1 MDKNELK
8 AVLNDIIMRPEE
20 EEWFELK
27 SNHLEP
33 KVIGE
38 YISALSNVA
47 ADLGRTHGYL
57 VWGVDNDTHE
67 VKGTKFNHRQDV
79 KNEPLEHFL
88 ARQLKPDLRF
98 EFAELKVNAKR
109 IVMLVVPAAKNS
121 PTSFAQVRYI
131 RIGSSKVKLEK
142 YPDRESHLFHVLR
155 NGPET
160 MENTASDY
168 QDLEFKKL
176 MMYYAAKGVEL
187 NKRSF
192 KKNLGFLTPDG
203 KYNLL
208 AQLMSDNSHVPIR
221 FAVFNGEDK
230 TSSMYT
236 VREMGNTCLLYS
248 LDDVLNYGKV
258 LNIPQADERDRV
270 VERKEVPLFNEKAF
284 REAVINAFIHNRWL
298 GGNAP
303 MFTAYSNRIE
313 ITSHGNIP
321 PGQTVEGFYSGV
333 SVPVNQKLSDM
344 VLQLHISERTG
355 RGVPKIVEAY
365 GQEVVQ
371 FHDGFIT
378 VDIPYER
385 IDVAAPAG
393 SPKKYSYRYDER
405 GKTTQDVKKRPKIGE
420 KTTQDVK
427 KRPKMGEKT
436 TQDEIA
442 NPALGNMLKRDIV
455 ADKILRFCTVPRGMM
470 EIAEHINIKERKN
483 ARKHVVPLLEQ
494 GRLAMTMPEKPNSK
508 NQKYVTIQ
516 ETD

>member
-1 MDKNELK
+1 MDNKQLRIILK
-8 AVLNDIIMRPEE
+8 DILLRDEE
-20 EEWFELK
+20 EEWFDLK

-38 YISALSNVA
+38 YISALSNA
-47 ADLGRTHGYL
+47 AAELGRTHGYL
-57 VWGVDNDTHE
+57 VWGIDNDTHE
-67 VKGTKFNHRQDV
+67 VKGTTFNYRKDV

-98 EFAELKVNAKR
+98 EFVELKVKTKR
-109 IVMLVVPAAKNS
+109 VVMLVIPAAKNS

-131 RIGSSKVKLEK
+131 LIGSSKEKLER

-155 NGPET
+155 DGPDT
-160 MENTASDY
+160 MENTASEY

-187 NKRSF
+187 NRRSF

-208 AQLMSDNSHVPIR
+208 AQLMSDNSHVPVR

-270 VERKEVPLFNEKAF
+270 VERKEVPLFNEKAY

-333 SVPVNQKLSDM
+333 SVPVN
-344 VLQLHISERTG
+344 
-355 RGVPKIVEAY
+355 
-365 GQEVVQ
+365 
-371 FHDGFIT
+371 
-378 VDIPYER
+378 
-385 IDVAAPAG
+385 
-393 SPKKYSYRYDER
+393 
-405 GKTTQDVKKRPKIGE
+405 
-420 KTTQDVK
+420 
-427 KRPKMGEKT
+427 
-436 TQDEIA
+436 
-442 NPALGNMLKRDIV
+442 
-455 ADKILRFCTVPRGMM
+455 
-470 EIAEHINIKERKN
+470 
-483 ARKHVVPLLEQ
+483 
-494 GRLAMTMPEKPNSK
+494 
-508 NQKYVTIQ
+508 
-516 ETD
+516 

>member
-1 MDKNELK
+1 MDNKQLK
-8 AVLNDIIMRPEE
+8 IILKDILLRDEE
-20 EEWFELK
+20 EEWFDLK

-38 YISALSNVA
+38 YISALSNA
-47 ADLGRTHGYL
+47 AAELGRTHGYL
-57 VWGVDNDTHE
+57 VWGIDNDTHE
-67 VKGTKFNHRQDV
+67 VKGTTFNYRKDV

-98 EFAELKVNAKR
+98 EFVELKVKTKR
-109 IVMLVVPAAKNS
+109 VVMLVIPAAKNS

-131 RIGSSKVKLEK
+131 RIGSSKEKLER

-155 NGPET
+155 DGPDT
-160 MENTASDY
+160 MENTASEY

-187 NKRSF
+187 NRRSF
-192 KKNLGFLTPDG
+192 KKNLGFLTPEG

-208 AQLMSDNSHVPIR
+208 AQLMSDNSHMPVR

-258 LNIPQADERDRV
+258 LNIPQADERNRV
-270 VERKEVPLFNEKAF
+270 VERKEVPLFNEKAY

-303 MFTAYSNRIE
+303 MFAAYSNRIE

-355 RGVPKIVEAY
+355 RGVPKIIEAY
-365 GQEVVQ
+365 GQDVVQ

-378 VDIPYER
+378 VDIPFER
-385 IDVAAPAG
+385 IDAVAPAG
-393 SPKKYSYRYDER
+393 YPEEQPYRRAGE
-405 GKTTQDVKKRPKIGE
+405 E
-420 KTTQDVK
+420 KTTQDEK
-427 KRPKMGEKT
+427 KRPKMGGKT
-436 TQDEIA
+436 TQDEIE
-442 NPALGNMLKRDIV
+442 NPALKNLLKRDII
-455 ADKILRFCTVPRGMM
+455 ADKILEYCNEPRG
-470 EIAEHINIKERKN
+470 IAELTVFLGIKERKN
-483 ARKHVVPLLEQ
+483 VRKHLHALIEQ
-494 GRLAMTMPEKPNSK
+494 GRLAMTLPERPSSRY
-508 NQKYVTIQ
+508 QKYITIQ
-516 ETD
+516 EK